1 MSNGGNGRES
11 VMQFSLFHHLPL
23 RRFLLLGL
31 GLGLLLECPLTVIV
45 LLWERT
51 GVVFS
56 SSFFLVINQIIPAII
71 KTIINGIR
79 LGGFIFYIR

>member
-1 MSNGGNGRES
+1 MSNEGNGREI
-11 VMQFSLFHHLPL
+11 VMQFSLFHRLPL

-31 GLGLLLECPLTVIV
+31 DLGLLLECPLTVIV

-56 SSFFLVINQIIPAII
+56 SSLFLIINQIIPAII
-71 KTIINGIR
+71 KAIINGIR
-79 LGGFIFYIR
+79 LDGFIFY

>member
-1 MSNGGNGRES
+1 MSNEGNGREI
-11 VMQFSLFHHLPL
+11 VMQFSLFHRLPL

-31 GLGLLLECPLTVIV
+31 DLGLLLECPLTVIV

-56 SSFFLVINQIIPAII
+56 SSLFLIINQIIPAII
-71 KTIINGIR
+71 KAIINGIR
-79 LGGFIFYIR
+79 LDGFIFIR